1 MIHKSLYS
9 FLLGGVMLLS
19 ACSDF
24 TDVQPKGT
32 NLLTT
37 TTELEMLLNIEYN
50 IRTIDEKIMSGDMIY
65 GYENLATTLS
75 KPNKGRGT
83 ILMTWDESRQDKMAE
98 LTSSDPEYN
107 DMYGYIGKISN
118 AILSKVDDAQ
128 GDEAM
133 KRQLKCE
140 ALVVRAYF
148 HWLLINKFAK
158 AYNPASADNDPG
170 LIYMTEGMD
179 ITQAQSP
186 VTVQQFY
193 ENILADADQA
203 IELDGLPEQA
213 VNRMRMNKACAYAVK
228 ALALQSMQQWSAAEA
243 VARQALAISGEIDNY
258 NDMLNQTV
266 YGNIFGGQ
274 YSALLR
280 TRLKCAEDLFYTEE
294 LEFFNSVTFEGTARF
309 EPGHVCNE
317 KFANDRMTFDYVM
330 GYGDMLLGIDFTFT
344 YDLESGWNQA
354 GIKTTYLY
362 LLIAEAQIHA
372 KQYDE
377 AMKTLDKIRV
387 NRINPEI
394 YQPLEGTVSTESD
407 AIFRLKQTAHG
418 EGIYSCYN
426 FINRKRWN
434 QVVGWKETLSR
445 DLGTATFTIAP
456 DSPFWI
462 FPIPLNAIN
471 NNPNLSQNYK

>member
-1 MIHKSLYS
+1 
-9 FLLGGVMLLS
+9 MLLS

-32 NLLTT
+32 NLLSTT
-37 TTELEMLLNIEYN
+37 SELEMLLNAEYS
-50 IRTIDEKIMSGDMIY
+50 IRVIDEKTASGDIIY
-65 GYENLATTLS
+65 SFSNIATTLS
-75 KPNKGRGT
+75 LPNKSRNT
-83 ILMTWDESRQDKMAE
+83 ILMTWDEANQDKMAE
-98 LTSSDPEYN
+98 LTSSDSEYS
-107 DMYGYIGKISN
+107 DLYGYIGRISN
-118 AILSKVDDAQ
+118 AILSKVDDAK
-128 GDEAM
+128 GDEIL

-140 ALVVRAYF
+140 ALVMRAYF

-158 AYNPASADNDPG
+158 AYNPASAANDPG
-170 LIYMTEGMD
+170 LIYMTETMD
-179 ITQAQSP
+179 ITQAHSP

-193 ENILADADQA
+193 ENILSDVDQA
-203 IELDGLPEQA
+203 IELDGLPEAA

-228 ALALQSMQQWSAAEA
+228 ALALQSMQQWSEAET
-243 VARQALAISGEIDNY
+243 VAKQALATDGEIDNY
-258 NDMLNQTV
+258 NNMLTQIIT
-266 YGNIFGGQ
+266 GNVSGGK
-274 YSALLR
+274 YPSLLR
-280 TRLKCAEDLFYTEE
+280 TRLKCAEDLFYTHD
-294 LEFFNSVTFEGTARF
+294 LQFFEAITFEGAARF
-309 EPGHVCNE
+309 EKGHVCHE
-317 KFANDRMTFDYVM
+317 KLANDRMMYDYTDGM
-330 GYGDMLLGIDFTFT
+330 GNSTLGIDFTFT

-362 LLIAEAQIHA
+362 LLVAEAQIHA

-387 NRINPEI
+387 NRIDPDI
-394 YQPLEGTVSTESD
+394 YQPLEGTVNTEAD

-434 QVVGWKETLSR
+434 QVSGWEETLSK
-445 DLGTATFTIAP
+445 DLGVATFSIAP

-462 FPIPLNAIN
+462 FPIPQNAIN